1 MVKDTV
7 IITVL
12 APLTQVPP
20 SNTPPVANAGQDITI
35 RLPMSSLN
43 LAGSGTDSDGFIA
56 SYQWRKVGGP
66 SFYTIVAPS
75 QATTAVNGLR
85 QGIYYF
91 ELRVTDNAG
100 GTGVDTMKVTVLAA
114 NLPPVVKAG
123 ADIVI
128 SLPQDSVHLS
138 ATATDADGTVVAY
151 RWSMIKGP
159 SSSLIMQPTQLQ
171 TLVKNLVPG
180 IYQFEMAAT
189 DNLGEMGRD
198 TITVTVNPDTR
209 RMSTAQLYPN
219 PADASV
225 SVTISAVTQRNLT
238 TITIYDLTGRIVHNE
253 QFIRNQQVI
262 VKTVDVSKLKP
273 GVYILSLNADI
284 TQQVSMKFVKQ

>member
-1 MVKDTV
+1 
-7 IITVL
+7 
-12 APLTQVPP
+12 
-20 SNTPPVANAGQDITI
+20 
-35 RLPMSSLN
+35 
-43 LAGSGTDSDGFIA
+43 
-56 SYQWRKVGGP
+56 
-66 SFYTIVAPS
+66 
-75 QATTAVNGLR
+75 
-85 QGIYYF
+85 
-91 ELRVTDNAG
+91 
-100 GTGVDTMKVTVLAA
+100 
-114 NLPPVVKAG
+114 
-123 ADIVI
+123 
-128 SLPQDSVHLS
+128 
-138 ATATDADGTVVAY
+138 
-151 RWSMIKGP
+151 MIKGP